1 MLAMLSWLGSAA
13 RQLSRG
19 VIAGWAYARHTD
31 ARKPSATLAK
41 PMGATTRREAMSAQ
55 TNISSAS
62 ATPLLVAAASGA
74 KK

>member
-1 MLAMLSWLGSAA
+1 
-13 RQLSRG
+13 
-19 VIAGWAYARHTD
+19 
-31 ARKPSATLAK
+31 
-41 PMGATTRREAMSAQ
+41 MGATTRREAMSAQ